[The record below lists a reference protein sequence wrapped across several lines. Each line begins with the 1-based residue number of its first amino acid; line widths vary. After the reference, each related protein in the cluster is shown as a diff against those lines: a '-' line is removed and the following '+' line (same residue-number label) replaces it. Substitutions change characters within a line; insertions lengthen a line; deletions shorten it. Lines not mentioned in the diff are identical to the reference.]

1 MKKLSKKIISIVL
14 ALIMAMPMMI
24 ALPSTA
30 SAAIG
35 DGNKIFAWD
44 FVSAKPSITITNTGG
59 ENRGTVPSS
68 TGSGTLSLEC
78 WSNGNNLWRYDGS
91 DGMKSDDGV
100 AWIENLGTYLHD
112 GKDIDITFTSAVRNK
127 IGNTDRGVFCIGSAY
142 VDSGSNSTANN
153 LLYLDNN
160 GNLMYNH
167 STSISVSGVSAKP
180 TQNTFYTYRIHFDY
194 SKKRLNVYRSGELI
208 GTYQN
213 NSLSYTNFGCL
224 TVGACLTNNWN
235 ANTIRYIS
243 VSEYD
248 SEDLVKND
256 INNFDLS
263 GLNAGSAIR
272 FSSGGDAYSTN
283 VIYSANGNFD
293 SNFFEQ
299 SIDGDNKIGFNI
311 YPASSRAVYVYEDE
325 NSVIGYPLIDKTQRK
340 NRSGCTHEYGVNYLA
355 VSDASSSKWYL
366 DNDWFVTSGDRVFDN
381 IYSSQSDKD
390 YGINKI
396 SYQVGNYN
404 ADISIRY
411 DWGNKWSGHH
421 TGDTKTHRNIVKFKN
436 SNVDFN
442 GGYTYSIT
450 NSSMPTFKA
459 GTDSGITWTGGRS
472 SINNQD
478 KWSAITINGGTSIEL
493 RVLNI
498 KPFKD
503 LIGNLAT
510 FKSNVSA
517 VAANEWM
524 YTSASLT
531 NYYNAVANVMKF
543 NVNGYDYSNDTKLAA
558 AVTDM
563 QNIMTAYTNAVNG
576 LTKKT
581 FNITYNRADG
591 NRSETVTA
599 GDTLASIPSNSTTKY
614 SSNNQ
619 HNVYGWTSATGTW
632 DGATTPSG
640 THKPHSDETYYET
653 VTSTDSC
660 TPSAELSVDSD
671 GSTHNGYKYHE
682 CTVCHHEM
690 SRTYND
696 LDWGTYDTNKSAY
709 DTATTTDA
717 YLYTDDTLNAC
728 TTAVTSA
735 ISGINRGT
743 MTGANTPQS
752 TVNTAA
758 TAISDA
764 LANLKGRAAFG
775 ALDAAK
781 ATAMNW
787 ANDSARAAEYTSS
800 SILAYKDYLNS
811 TTIFPFENTAS
822 RTNTPAT
829 AENNAAISAEKT
841 AYENAQTYAIAN
853 ILDPLADLT
862 TLESAYEEGDAIL
875 KSLVGKTAQYDAAS
889 VQALIDAVE
898 ADGISGAGHANIG
911 VVTLVTSNAAARAD
925 YGSAVQT
932 DATTF
937 ANNIN
942 NAINGL
948 TLAAVDSTTGKA
960 VDTSAF
966 DSLVNTLNNLDPDAY
981 EENEGGS
988 LASAKSTINSLYGTA
1003 TKEYEGETINVV
1015 NGITSQAAADTA
1027 ANKIQTALTVC
1038 TKKYTITR
1046 SGVTDFGI
1054 NNGTEEGGK
1063 VNYGAT
1069 LTCRSGDDE
1078 TAWFIEVQT
1087 GSMHKKYT
1095 FQSYG
1100 KTLKTKVLGTT
1111 TVNAIKRDSTNNC
1124 RIMITRSYGDDRE
1137 PIQYASFVPSG
1148 TEFTLPAAPSI
1159 AYTTFNGYSYK
1170 NGSAINTATITVTE
1184 DVDIVANYT
1193 ESDASCAI
1201 NATDIN
1207 GDAIPASTVN
1217 YNAKVELDGGAGTY
1231 GWIEQVG
1238 TTYRPFYKGQKV
1250 SFLATESTTLL
1261 AVNQATFDSYGKAPI
1276 INLRK
1281 GGVIVS
1287 DSKYIFN
1294 AQLVPGNADVREY
1307 GILIAAPSDKNGAT
1321 PIAPANSQIIVE
1333 NSGQHEG
1340 YAILRAK
1347 STKLVG
1353 ANQFSIAVNNLPS
1366 GYKYRGY
1373 VIYHDGSSLQTVYT
1387 DIH

>member
-14 ALIMAMPMMI
+14 ALIMAMPMVF

-30 SAAIG
+30 SANAS
-35 DGNKIFAWD
+35 DGTPKIVEWD
-44 FVSAKPSITITNTGG
+44 LTTSGSSVITMNSNGSG
-59 ENRGTVPSS
+59 ENRGTASS
-68 TGSGTLSLEC
+68 SYGSATLNLIC
-78 WSNGNNLWRYDGS
+78 WGNGDKLWQKDGSNGA
-91 DGMKSDDGV
+91 KSDDGI
-100 AWIENLGTYLHD
+100 AWIQDTSSLLTD
-112 GKDIDITFTSAVRNK
+112 GKDIEISFTMATRDS
-127 IGNTDRGVFCIGSAY
+127 IGDSSHGVFAIGSAY
-142 VDSGSNSTANN
+142 ADAEGDSAVNDFIA
-153 LLYLDNN
+153 LDNN
-160 GNLMYNH
+160 GSMKYNH
-167 STSISVSGVSAKP
+167 STEIAISQAAAKP
-180 TQNTFYTYRIHFDY
+180 VAGTFYTYRIYFDY
-194 SKKRLNVYRSGELI
+194 TQKRVNIFRDNVLI

-213 NSLSYTNFGCL
+213 NSISKSNFKCIVFGTNITKKWTKNTIKKITISQYTNEQYVKNNISSFAFDDITSPDCGNLQFTSGGVSYTDKVLYPNSASAQDSSNYSIAPSG
-224 TVGACLTNNWN
+224 NN
-235 ANTIRYIS
+235 NTAMQ
-243 VSEYD
+243 
-248 SEDLVKND
+248 VK
-256 INNFDLS
+256 IT
-263 GLNAGSAIR
+263 I
-272 FSSGGDAYSTN
+272 
-283 VIYSANGNFD
+283 
-293 SNFFEQ
+293 
-299 SIDGDNKIGFNI
+299 
-311 YPASSRAVYVYEDE
+311 PSSRIVYLYDGS
-325 NSVIGYPLIDKTQRK
+325 NNGSTSHIKIPLILQVYK
-340 NRSGCTHEYGVNYLA
+340 SGSTVIKWGANYA
-355 VSDASSSKWYL
+355 AS
-366 DNDWFVTSGDRVFDN
+366 T
-381 IYSSQSDKD
+381 
-390 YGINKI
+390 
-396 SYQVGNYN
+396 
-404 ADISIRY
+404 
-411 DWGNKWSGHH
+411 
-421 TGDTKTHRNIVKFKN
+421 N
-436 SNVDFN
+436 SNVWELGTDWFKC
-442 GGYTYSIT
+442 GGWDNWTQSVSGNVNDGTIISKDSSHNHEDITSGNRDKSNMYNTGEVYLSDYVTYKSTINENNYSSTLT
-450 NSSMPTFKA
+450 NPTFNISIDWWAQWDLGFTKKYYNGNVFSNVVPA
-459 GTDSGITWTGGRS
+459 YGTTLYVKVVNVKPLTTALGG
-472 SINNQD
+472 
-478 KWSAITINGGTSIEL
+478 SAAN
-493 RVLNI
+493 
-498 KPFKD
+498 
-503 LIGNLAT
+503 
-510 FKSNVSA
+510 FKSAVNNVID
-517 VAANEWM
+517 NDWM
-524 YTSASLT
+524 YTSASLA
-531 NYYNAVANVMKF
+531 NYYDQVARIMKF
-543 NVNGYDYSNDTKLAA
+543 HINNYNYSTDAGITSVTSEMSGIITDYDS
-558 AVTDM
+558 
-563 QNIMTAYTNAVNG
+563 AVNG
-576 LTKKT
+576 LDKKT
-581 FNITYNRADG
+581 FKITYSMANG
-591 NRSETVTA
+591 NSIEEEVTA
-599 GDTLASIPSNSTTKY
+599 GEYLAEIPEHTASY
-614 SSNNQ
+614 YINNNT
-619 HNVYGWTSATGTW
+619 HRTNIGWASA
-632 DGATTPSG
+632 PSDS
-640 THKPHSDETYYET
+640 HMPHGDETYTET
-653 VTSTDSC
+653 YTDEAC
-660 TPSAELSVDSD
+660 NFADVVHAASAAN
-671 GSTHNGYKYHE
+671 NGYTDQK
-682 CTVCHHEM
+682 CSVCNHVDE
-690 SRTYND
+690 SQRVYNP
-696 LDWGTYDTNKSAY
+696 LDWDTYDDNLGDY
-709 DTATTTDA
+709 TDA
-717 YLYTDDTLNAC
+717 IESDLYTDDSKTAC
-728 TTAVTSA
+728 TTAVTAA

-781 ATAMNW
+781 TAAMNW

-800 SILAYKDYLNS
+800 SIQAYKDYLDS
-811 TTIFPFENTAS
+811 TTVFPFENSAS

-829 AENNAAISAEKT
+829 DENNAAISAEKT

-898 ADGISGAGHANIG
+898 DANDSEYIGATAEEKADFGTVGENSDQDK
-911 VVTLVTSNAAARAD
+911 AD
-925 YGSAVQT
+925 DLA
-932 DATTF
+932 DD
-937 ANNIN
+937 IN

-960 VDTSAF
+960 VDTSVF

-1015 NGITSQAAADTA
+1015 NGITSQDAADAAAD
-1027 ANKIQTALTVC
+1027 KIQTALTVC

-1159 AYTTFNGYSYK
+1159 AYTTFDGYSYK
-1170 NGSAINTATITVTE
+1170 NGSVINTATITVTE

-1207 GDAIPASTVN
+1207 SVAHNSTVK
-1217 YNAKVELDGGAGTY
+1217 YNEKVELDGGAGTY

>member
-1 MKKLSKKIISIVL
+1 NDNDGIKSTDG
-14 ALIMAMPMMI
+14 I
-24 ALPSTA
+24 AY
-30 SAAIG
+30 I
-35 DGNKIFAWD
+35 
-44 FVSAKPSITITNTGG
+44 
-59 ENRGTVPSS
+59 
-68 TGSGTLSLEC
+68 
-78 WSNGNNLWRYDGS
+78 NNL
-91 DGMKSDDGV
+91 K
-100 AWIENLGTYLHD
+100 NYLVD
-112 GKDIDITFTSAVRNK
+112 GKDIDIRFTMAVNANQTSNSK
-127 IGNTDRGVFCIGSAY
+127 GIFSIGSAY
-142 VDSGSNSTANN
+142 VDSGSNSTANDLVYWRN
-153 LLYLDNN
+153 DGDMRYKSTSSNTDIRIGTAESARPNQYTYYDYRIYFDYSVKRIYIYRNNELKGSVQDNAIN
-160 GNLMYNH
+160 KNSFGVLVIGAHVSNNFGNNAIK
-167 STSISVSGVSAKP
+167 SISVSQPDVKDAGTVETSTVGSGITKQSVTKSTGFCFNGTNTGAVKQNILYPDTTGNAEAGGKDQSGYYVDMSNNSNTRISYKVHQPNSKVVYLYKGDTSVIKLPTILEIFFTGGENKGHAWNYISVNGSWTAADSWYSCNSWNKMDRKVSAGSVNDLTIISTDSSHNHP
-180 TQNTFYTYRIHFDY
+180 NY
-194 SKKRLNVYRSGELI
+194 SKKNSGGCSETTSRSDFYVSNTLVYSGTI
-208 GTYQN
+208 SN
-213 NSLSYTNFGCL
+213 NSYLVSLTAPTITASMDSYGWSDSIFNR
-224 TVGACLTNNWN
+224 WN
-235 ANTIRYIS
+235 GEWEKSI
-243 VSEYD
+243 
-248 SEDLVKND
+248 ND
-256 INNFDLS
+256 M
-263 GLNAGSAIR
+263 
-272 FSSGGDAYSTN
+272 
-283 VIYSANGNFD
+283 
-293 SNFFEQ
+293 
-299 SIDGDNKIGFNI
+299 
-311 YPASSRAVYVYEDE
+311 
-325 NSVIGYPLIDKTQRK
+325 
-340 NRSGCTHEYGVNYLA
+340 A
-355 VSDASSSKWYL
+355 VS
-366 DNDWFVTSGDRVFDN
+366 T
-381 IYSSQSDKD
+381 
-390 YGINKI
+390 
-396 SYQVGNYN
+396 
-404 ADISIRY
+404 
-411 DWGNKWSGHH
+411 
-421 TGDTKTHRNIVKFKN
+421 RNIKVLNYKPLCD
-436 SNVDFN
+436 VID
-442 GGYTYSIT
+442 
-450 NSSMPTFKA
+450 
-459 GTDSGITWTGGRS
+459 
-472 SINNQD
+472 
-478 KWSAITINGGTSIEL
+478 TINGSEFQTLLTDVNNNDWKYTEDSKKKFYAVL
-493 RVLNI
+493 SRVKNFDI
-498 KPFKD
+498 T
-503 LIGNLAT
+503 A
-510 FKSNVSA
+510 
-517 VAANEWM
+517 
-524 YTSASLT
+524 
-531 NYYNAVANVMKF
+531 
-543 NVNGYDYSNDTKLAA
+543 YDYSNDIELEASADEMKSIVNAFNTYGTPSLNNFTITYVDKNDSSSTATVLAGNTLANKTSGA
-558 AVTDM
+558 AVPSLPAAEHVS
-563 QNIMTAYTNAVNG
+563 NNKHN
-576 LTKKT
+576 
-581 FNITYNRADG
+581 TYSWS
-591 NRSETVTA
+591 SE
-599 GDTLASIPSNSTTKY
+599 GDNVASSTT
-614 SSNNQ
+614 
-619 HNVYGWTSATGTW
+619 APTG
-632 DGATTPSG
+632 S
-640 THKPHSDETYYET
+640 HEPHSNETYTVET
-653 VTSTDSC
+653 TLVSC
-660 TPSAELSVDSD
+660 TPSEELSEDSD

-682 CTVCHHEM
+682 CTVCHHET
-690 SRTYND
+690 SRTYNA
-696 LDWGTYDTNKSAY
+696 LDWDTYDDNLDDY
-709 DTATTTDA
+709 TDA
-717 YLYTDDTLNAC
+717 IESDLYTDDSKTTC
-728 TTAVTSA
+728 TTAVTAA

-781 ATAMNW
+781 TTAMNW

-800 SILAYKDYLNS
+800 SIKAYKDYLDS
-811 TTIFPFENTAS
+811 TTVFPFENTAS

-829 AENNAAISAEKT
+829 DENNAAISAEKT

-862 TLESAYEEGDAIL
+862 TLESAYEEGDSIL

-898 ADGISGAGHANIG
+898 DANDSEYIGATAEEKADFGTVGENSDQDK
-911 VVTLVTSNAAARAD
+911 AD
-925 YGSAVQT
+925 DLA
-932 DATTF
+932 DD
-937 ANNIN
+937 IN

-960 VDTSAF
+960 VDTSVF

-1003 TKEYEGETINVV
+1003 TQEYEGETINVV
-1015 NGITSQAAADTA
+1015 NGITSQDAADTA

-1111 TVNAIKRDSTNNC
+1111 TVNAVKRDATNNC

-1207 GDAIPASTVN
+1207 SVAHNSTVK
-1217 YNAKVELDGGAGTY
+1217 YNEKVELDGGAGTY